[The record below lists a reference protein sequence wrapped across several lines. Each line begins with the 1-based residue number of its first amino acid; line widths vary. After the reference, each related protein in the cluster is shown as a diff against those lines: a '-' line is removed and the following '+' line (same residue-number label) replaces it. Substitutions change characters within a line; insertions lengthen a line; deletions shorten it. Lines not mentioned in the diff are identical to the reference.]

1 MRQGILGKKK
11 QGKIKKV
18 FDKIEELGYT
28 NDRK

>member
-1 MRQGILGKKK
+1 MRQGILGKKN

-28 NDRK
+28 NDCK

>member
-18 FDKIEELGYT
+18 FDKIEGLGYT
-28 NDRK
+28 NDCK

>member
-18 FDKIEELGYT
+18 FDKIEELGYN